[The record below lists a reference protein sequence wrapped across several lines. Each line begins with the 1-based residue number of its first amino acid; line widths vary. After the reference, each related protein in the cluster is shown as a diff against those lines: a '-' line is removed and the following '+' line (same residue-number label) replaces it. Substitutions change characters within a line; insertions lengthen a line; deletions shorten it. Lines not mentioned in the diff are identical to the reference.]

1 MNKVSLQ
8 HIHAIDVHAHPF
20 VGNQEPYTVEEFV
33 RKLSLSVIPTRAT
46 NNYMQNKNQPFPGIN
61 MWVQILIQRLAKYF
75 SCEPNLMDVVN
86 NRNKYAGDFRGY
98 TRNLFQDAKITGVVT
113 DFGYPMPM
121 LSKDEFA
128 DLCGSKIWE
137 IHRIEPVMVHLCKE
151 CDRFEEFI
159 ERYRIDLRQALQKSD
174 VIGLKSIIA
183 YRSGLE
189 ISEMSEQMAQD
200 QYGEF
205 QTNDRAEVKAFRDY
219 CLHIAMEE
227 CTAADKVMHIHTGIG
242 DGEVVLPKA
251 SPSFLINMLRDKKYI
266 DTKVHLVHGGY
277 PWVEEAAF
285 IVSILPNVYMD
296 ISLQNPFAGH
306 GVQRILSQ
314 VFEFA
319 PFDKVMY
326 GSDAFTVP
334 EMNWLGVHL
343 FKECFEKV
351 LNNWVD
357 SDYMNVE
364 TAQWIGEMVLFRN
377 FEKVYKKNL
386 QFNL

>member
-20 VGNQEPYTVEEFV
+20 VANQEPYTVEDFV

-75 SCEPNLMDVVN
+75 SCEPNLVEVVN
-86 NRNKYAGDFRGY
+86 NRNKYAGDFRRY

-151 CDRFEEFI
+151 CDRFEEFS

-189 ISEMSEQMAQD
+189 ISEMNEQMARD
-200 QYGEF
+200 QYEEF

-266 DTKVHLVHGGY
+266 ETKVHLVHGGY

-334 EMNWLGVHL
+334 EMNWLGVYL

-351 LNNWVD
+351 LNTWVD

-364 TAQWIGEMVLFRN
+364 TAQWIGEMILFRN
-377 FEKVYKKNL
+377 FERVYKKHL
-386 QFNL
+386 

>member
-20 VGNQEPYTVEEFV
+20 VANQEPYTVEEFV

-75 SCEPNLMDVVN
+75 SCEPNLVEVVN
-86 NRNKYAGDFRGY
+86 NRNKYAGDFRRY

-151 CDRFEEFI
+151 CDRFEEFS

-189 ISEMSEQMAQD
+189 ISEMNEQMARD
-200 QYGEF
+200 QYEEF

-266 DTKVHLVHGGY
+266 ETKVHLVHGGY

-334 EMNWLGVHL
+334 EMNWLGVYL

-351 LNNWVD
+351 LNTWVD

-364 TAQWIGEMVLFRN
+364 TAQWIGEMILFRN
-377 FEKVYKKNL
+377 FERVYKKTPVI
-386 QFNL
+386 

>member
-33 RKLSLSVIPTRAT
+33 RKLSLSVIPPRAT
-46 NNYMQNKNQPFPGIN
+46 NNYIQNKNQPFLGTN

-128 DLCGSKIWE
+128 DLCGSKIWG

-151 CDRFEEFI
+151 CDRFEEFS
-159 ERYRIDLRQALQKSD
+159 EKYRTDLRQALQKSD

-189 ISEMSEQMAQD
+189 ISEMNEQMARD
-200 QYGEF
+200 QYEEF

>member
-75 SCEPNLMDVVN
+75 SCEPNLVEVVN
-86 NRNKYAGDFRGY
+86 NRNKYAGDFRRY

-151 CDRFEEFI
+151 CDRFEEFS

-189 ISEMSEQMAQD
+189 ISEMNEQMARD
-200 QYGEF
+200 QYEEF

-306 GVQRILSQ
+306 GVERILSQ

-334 EMNWLGVHL
+334 EMNWFGVHL

-377 FEKVYKKNL
+377 FERVYKKNL
-386 QFNL
+386 QLNI

>member
-20 VGNQEPYTVEEFV
+20 VANQEPYTVEEFV
-33 RKLSLSVIPTRAT
+33 RKLSLSVIPPSSI
-46 NNYMQNKNQPFPGIN
+46 NNYIQNKNQPFPGIN

-75 SCEPNLMDVVN
+75 SCEPNLIDVVN

-151 CDRFEEFI
+151 CDRFEEFS

-189 ISEMSEQMAQD
+189 ISEMNEQMARD
-200 QYGEF
+200 QYREF

-351 LNNWVD
+351 LNTWID

-377 FEKVYKKNL
+377 FERVYKKNL

>member
-20 VGNQEPYTVEEFV
+20 VANQEPYTVEEFV

-75 SCEPNLMDVVN
+75 SCEPNLVEVVN
-86 NRNKYAGDFRGY
+86 NRNKYAGDFRRY

-121 LSKDEFA
+121 LNKDEFA

-137 IHRIEPVMVHLCKE
+137 IHRIEPVMVHLRKE
-151 CDRFEEFI
+151 CDRFEEFS

-189 ISEMSEQMAQD
+189 ISEMNEQMARD
-200 QYGEF
+200 QYEEF

-306 GVQRILSQ
+306 GVERILSQ

-334 EMNWLGVHL
+334 EMNWFGVHL

-377 FEKVYKKNL
+377 FERVYKKNL
-386 QFNL
+386 QLNI